1 MPSCSESLYSSCFQ
15 MTLYLA
21 LRLGYQH
28 GGMVYYPLG
37 IFYQHV
43 VTCRIILQQSAIG
56 CREKTALIHSENFL
70 LYDKSL

>member
-1 MPSCSESLYSSCFQ
+1 MLSSTISIFRFIH
-15 MTLYLA
+15 LSFYLA

-28 GGMVYYPLG
+28 GSMVYYPLG
-37 IFYQHV
+37 IFYQYV

-56 CREKTALIHSENFL
+56 CREKTALIHSENYL